1 MKPLRKSFDAT
12 GLFPFA
18 LNYRDTKTPQFELPD
33 HVHDWHE
40 LVYVHSGKG
49 TFFIQHTVYEMKTGD
64 LFVIP
69 SNTIHRAMPDS
80 EEPVTST
87 AIFFS
92 STFIKSP
99 AFDEQWQPDQLFQSD
114 VYLYELAEADRERFE
129 QSLDSMKL
137 ELDRRHEG
145 FRTAVWLTLLSVLH
159 HICRAQAI
167 NRSMT
172 NRSSSGPDWLD
183 TILAYVE
190 AEQSK
195 DGGDKLSL
203 SALAK
208 IANVSTA
215 HFSRVFRQKTG
226 MNVTDYLT
234 TRRII
239 KAKQLLAS
247 TDDKVS
253 WIATV
258 CGFDSLTYFHRS
270 FKKYVGI
277 SPAKY
282 RTSHTADKDFI

>member
-40 LVYVHSGKG
+40 LVYVHSGRG
-49 TFFIQHTVYEMKTGD
+49 TFFIQHTVYEMKAGD

-69 SNTIHRAMPDS
+69 SNTIHRATPDS

-92 STFIKSP
+92 PTFIKSP

-114 VYLYELAEADRERFE
+114 NYLYELTETDQAQFE
-129 QSLDSMKL
+129 QSLRSMKL
-137 ELDRRHEG
+137 ELEKQQEG
-145 FRTAVWLTLLSVLH
+145 FRTAVWLKLLAVLH
-159 HICRAQAI
+159 HTCRSQAI
-167 NRSMT
+167 NRSKT
-172 NRSSSGPDWLD
+172 LRSSSGPDWLD
-183 TILAYVE
+183 KILSYVE

-195 DGGDKLSL
+195 DGGDKLTL
-203 SALAK
+203 STLAK
-208 IANVSTA
+208 IANVSAA

-239 KAKQLLAS
+239 KAKQLLAA

-258 CGFDSLTYFHRS
+258 CGFDSMTYFHRS
-270 FKKYVGI
+270 FKKYVGM

-282 RTSHTADKDFI
+282 RSSHTSD